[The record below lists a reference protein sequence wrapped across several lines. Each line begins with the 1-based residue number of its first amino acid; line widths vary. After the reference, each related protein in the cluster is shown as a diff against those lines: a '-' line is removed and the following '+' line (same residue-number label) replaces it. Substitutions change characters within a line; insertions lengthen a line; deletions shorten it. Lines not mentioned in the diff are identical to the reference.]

1 MMITNEV
8 RKHKKD
14 WTGNSKAIFSCHG
27 ASNHSETERQS
38 EDYYATPDLPVELL
52 CEMETFSKH
61 ILEPACGEG
70 AISKVLERYGYIV
83 ESRDLID
90 RGYGQGGMDFL
101 EYDKPIDKD
110 IITNVPY
117 SIGAEFVMH
126 AMDLLTEG
134 HKAAFF
140 LKLTFYEGEK
150 RRALFDK
157 YPPKVVYVST
167 RRIDCAKNGEFKLDK
182 DGKQVHSGGA
192 VCYAWFVFEKGFH
205 GDTILRRFN

>member
-1 MMITNEV
+1 MSKNWV
-8 RKHKKD
+8 
-14 WTGNSKAIFSCHG
+14 GNYNSIYKTLG
-27 ASNHSETERQS
+27 ASNHTDDER
-38 EDYYATPDLPVELL
+38 EENDFYATDPKALEMLL
-52 CEMETFSKH
+52 EKEEFNKY
-61 ILEPACGEG
+61 IFEPACGQGHLSE
-70 AISKVLERYGYIV
+70 ILKKHGYNV
-83 ESRDLID
+83 RSSDLID

-140 LKLTFYEGEK
+140 LKLTFYEGET